1 VLKETKNKIR
11 QVLWEFRLNMPFD
24 IKENLED

>member
-1 VLKETKNKIR
+1 LKETKNKIR